1 MGTYVTYGL
10 SLSLSLY
17 LCIYIYTDTYLGI
30 VMDSYTIL
38 NPYIW

>member
-10 SLSLSLY
+10 SLSLSN
-17 LCIYIYTDTYLGI
+17 IYIYTDTYLGM

>member
-1 MGTYVTYGL
+1 MSHMGSL

-17 LCIYIYTDTYLGI
+17 LIYIYIYTDTYLGM

>member
-10 SLSLSLY
+10 SLSLY
-17 LCIYIYTDTYLGI
+17 LIYIYTDTYLGM

-38 NPYIW
+38 NPYI